1 MTSSEEAAAILIRMF
16 NTLAY
21 AFGKRLRPEH
31 RAELQR
37 CCELLASGDGLL
49 PLDELPPPR
58 PRNEYATVSLDVP
71 PEVDR
76 WKAQRGEW

>member
-1 MTSSEEAAAILIRMF
+1 MTPSEEAAAILIRMF

-21 AFGKRLRPEH
+21 ALGKRLRPEH

-37 CCELLASGDGLL
+37 CCELLASGDELL
-49 PLDELPPPR
+49 PLDDLPPP
-58 PRNEYATVSLDVP
+58 PRREYSTVSFEVP

-76 WKAQRGEW
+76 WKAQRGER